1 MTGFTPAYRPGP
13 ALDGDRDA
21 ILAEAGYAPG
31 EIEGLQQ
38 RGAFGHD

>member
-1 MTGFTPAYRPGP
+1 MGGFTPAYRPGP

-21 ILAEAGYAPG
+21 ILTEAGYAPA
-31 EIEGLQQ
+31 EIEHLRE